1 MSTYIKY
8 GREKRNENRVMQPLK
23 RQNKKYTIIWAAGKD
38 IKRYFSFC
46 RSYYKIYT
54 ATLYSF
60 NKTFQTFIT
69 QFWLYLLKRFHLF
82 FQMNA
87 QTGDRTHSTPAIV
100 TAS

>member
-1 MSTYIKY
+1 
-8 GREKRNENRVMQPLK
+8 MQPFES
-23 RQNKKYTIIWAAGKD
+23 QNKIKYTIIRAAVKD

-54 ATLYSF
+54 ATLHSF
-60 NKTFQTFIT
+60 NKTFQTFSIT

-82 FQMNA
+82 FQLNA

-100 TAS
+100 TASYK